1 MKHGLLATLTVALL
15 GGCDGNS
22 EAPSPPAAKAESAPA
37 PAKAEA
43 AKTEATPEAK
53 DALAAPKKAKKTGPP
68 ESFEALAA
76 GSSAPAMTKLA
87 ATTGAWSRADK
98 PTIVA
103 FYRGHW

>member
-1 MKHGLLATLTVALL
+1 MKHGLLATLTLALL
-15 GGCDGNS
+15 AGCDGNS
-22 EAPSPPAAKAESAPA
+22 EAPSPPTAKAEPGPA
-37 PAKAEA
+37 PAKADA
-43 AKTEATPEAK
+43 PKAEAK
-53 DALAAPKKAKKTGPP
+53 PEPKEAPPKTAGPP

-76 GSSAPAMTKLA
+76 GSPAPAMTKLA